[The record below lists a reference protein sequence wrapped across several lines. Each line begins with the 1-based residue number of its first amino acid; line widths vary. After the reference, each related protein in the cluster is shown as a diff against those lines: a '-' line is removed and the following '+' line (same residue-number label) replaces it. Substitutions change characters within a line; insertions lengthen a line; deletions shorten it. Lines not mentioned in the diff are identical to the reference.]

1 MFDLMKIDNVL
12 TMSSLEVAKLTGKRH
27 DHVLADI
34 RKMLDELGIQP
45 TQFSGVYKDQQLI
58 DRPCYNLN
66 KELTLTLI
74 SGYSTKLR
82 NAIIKRWQDLE
93 ANLLKN
99 AEEER
104 QRVKARQQ
112 ARLENPEMTQA
123 IKDMRA
129 EQGKDDPFYIYS
141 NENDLIN
148 RIAIGMTATK
158 FRKEKGLS
166 KNDAIRDHL
175 PNQTIQ
181 AVTSLQNTN
190 KVLIELGMD
199 FEERKERLKELY
211 ERKFKQAMIQENARL
226 DGYQ

>member
-1 MFDLMKIDNVL
+1 MSKLVNVDFNL
-12 TMSSLEVAKLTGKRH
+12 TMSSLEIAELTGKEHRN
-27 DHVLADI
+27 VTRDI
-34 RKMLDELGIQP
+34 LVMLTELGID
-45 TQFSGVYKDQQLI
+45 TLKLERIYKDSMNRKQTEYLL
-58 DRPCYNLN
+58 D

-74 SGYSTKLR
+74 SGYSIKLR
-82 NAIIKRWQDLE
+82 RAIIKRWQALE
-93 ANLLKN
+93 ANLLKD

-129 EQGKDDPFYIYS
+129 AQGKDDPFYVYS
-141 NENDLIN
+141 NENDMIN
-148 RIAIGMTATK
+148 RITIGMTAAK

-166 KNDAIRDHL
+166 NNDAIRDHL
-175 PNQTIQ
+175 PNQAIQ

-190 KVLIELGMD
+190 KVLIELGMG

-226 DGYQ
+226 DG

>member
-1 MFDLMKIDNVL
+1 MNKLVNIDFNL
-12 TMSSLEVAKLTGKRH
+12 TMNSLEVAKLTGKRH

-45 TQFSGVYKDQQLI
+45 TPFSGVYKDQQLI
-58 DRPCYNLN
+58 DRPCYNLP
-66 KELTLTLI
+66 KRETLI
-74 SGYSTKLR
+74 LVSGYSIELR
-82 NAIIKRWQDLE
+82 SRIIDRWQELE
-93 ANLLKN
+93 LRLQRD

-112 ARLENPEMTQA
+112 AKLENPDMTQA

-181 AVTSLQNTN
+181 AVMNLQNTN

-226 DGYQ
+226 DGY